1 MVVTSVLG
9 AIDDDI
15 VVSSVELEWNEND
28 TIGLV
33 LLLLWVIVAM
43 ILFFLYNGSSYAKMM
58 RYMAVYIPL
67 VAWVAGIAFYHE
79 IRDEERKAAYNNI
92 EHAITALFIFAEV
105 LTFIG
110 FMFNHKIYPLLVQQT
125 TLLRKP
131 GRVRRFWNV
140 EAIVANDAWT
150 MSYRGHNPKN
160 GICKMNYTCK
170 YEGDLDPTSGLPDGL
185 GRWLDDAWEGEM
197 LT

>member
-1 MVVTSVLG
+1 MRR
-9 AIDDDI
+9 
-15 VVSSVELEWNEND
+15 EL
-28 TIGLV
+28 TTAPKPQQGPALRGTTPPSTR
-33 LLLLWVIVAM
+33 A
-43 ILFFLYNGSSYAKMM
+43 A
-58 RYMAVYIPL
+58 A
-67 VAWVAGIAFYHE
+67 
-79 IRDEERKAAYNNI
+79 EE
-92 EHAITALFIFAEV
+92 
-105 LTFIG
+105 
-110 FMFNHKIYPLLVQQT
+110 T

-160 GICKMNYTCK
+160 GPCKMNYTCK